1 MPRLA
6 HLVLRVVVAS
16 LVASLLAS
24 LTAGASPVRG
34 QDTAQAI
41 TVAGWNVG
49 LDDADIN
56 TIAARV
62 AEIQGVDLWGFAEV
76 NRSGAVR
83 NLEQAAE
90 EGETGDFAAV
100 TGDSGDPIRLVALY
114 DDTRFDLL
122 DWYEI
127 DAINTTGNARA
138 PLVLHLRETTSGVE
152 FLFMVNHLYR
162 TRDAERRKQ
171 AQMLNDWAE
180 QQTLPVIAV
189 GDYNFDWAVKD
200 GGEHDQGYDLM
211 TADGAWKWVRPARL
225 VTTQCS
231 GWPCRYNSVLDF
243 VFAAGPAQQWQAE
256 SEIVVVPGDF
266 PDDTAKSDHRPV
278 LARFW
283 PSGAGQAANA
293 PAVAPA
299 ARATANRG
307 ANLRSGPGTNF
318 PIVGGAVRGQVLAVA
333 GRNAA
338 GNWLR
343 LTDGSWIA
351 AFLVDGAP
359 AGLAVVG
366 AGTQMKPVEE
376 IQATIVPAAPPVPR
390 PAPTATLMPATAPAS
405 APVVPAVGQQ
415 QAGSCDPSYPTLCIP
430 IGISD
435 LDCPDITARRFPV
448 TGADPH
454 RFDGDGNGIGC
465 ERD

>member
-1 MPRLA
+1 MLRLA
-6 HLVLRVVVAS
+6 HLVLIVVVAAI
-16 LVASLLAS
+16 LVFPAP
-24 LTAGASPVRG
+24 PVHA
-34 QDTAQAI
+34 QDTKQAI
-41 TVAGWNVG
+41 TVGGWNVG
-49 LDDADIN
+49 LDDAAIN

-62 AEIQGVDLWGFAEV
+62 AEIDGVDLWGFAEV
-76 NRSGAVR
+76 SRASAAR

-90 EGETGDFAAV
+90 QGESGDFAAV
-100 TGDSGDPIRLVALY
+100 IGKSGDPIRLVALY

-138 PLVLHLRETTSGVE
+138 PLVLHLRDTTNGVE

-162 TRDAERRKQ
+162 SRDAERSKQ

-180 QQTLPVIAV
+180 RQTLPVIAV
-189 GDYNFDWAVKD
+189 GDYNFDWEVK
-200 GGEHDQGYDLM
+200 GGEGEHDQGYDLM
-211 TADGAWKWVRPARL
+211 TADGVWKWVRPAQL

-243 VFAAGPAQQWQAE
+243 VFAAGPAQQWRAA
-256 SEIVVVPGDF
+256 SEIVVAPGDF

-283 PSGAGQAANA
+283 PVGSSQVAVA
-293 PAVAPA
+293 PAVAPTTAPTAMPA

-307 ANLRSGPGTNF
+307 ANLRGGPGTNF
-318 PIVGGAVRGQVLAVA
+318 PVVGGAARGQVLAVV

-338 GNWLR
+338 GDWLR
-343 LTDGSWIA
+343 LADGAWIA

-359 AGLAVVG
+359 AGLAVVDG
-366 AGTQMKPVEE
+366 N
-376 IQATIVPAAPPVPR
+376 
-390 PAPTATLMPATAPAS
+390 
-405 APVVPAVGQQ
+405 
-415 QAGSCDPSYPTLCIP
+415 CDRSYPTMCIP

-448 TGADPH
+448 IGADPH
-454 RFDGDGNGIGC
+454 RFDSDGNGIGC

>member
-6 HLVLRVVVAS
+6 HLFLIVVTAC
-16 LVASLLAS
+16 LVFAA
-24 LTAGASPVRG
+24 APARA

-76 NRSGAVR
+76 NRTGAAR

-90 EGETGDFAAV
+90 QGEPGDFAAV
-100 TGDSGDPIRLVALY
+100 TGQSGDPIRLVALY

-138 PLVLHLRETTSGVE
+138 PLVLHLRDTTSGVE

-171 AQMLNDWAE
+171 AQLLNDWAK

-189 GDYNFDWAVKD
+189 GDYNFDWSVKGD
-200 GGEHDQGYDLM
+200 GEHDQGYDLM
-211 TADGAWKWVRPARL
+211 TADGAWRWVRPARL

-243 VFAAGPAQQWQAE
+243 VFASGPAQKWQAQ

-283 PSGAGQAANA
+283 PAGTGQAPA
-293 PAVAPA
+293 P
-299 ARATANRG
+299 T
-307 ANLRSGPGTNF
+307 
-318 PIVGGAVRGQVLAVA
+318 
-333 GRNAA
+333 
-338 GNWLR
+338 
-343 LTDGSWIA
+343 
-351 AFLVDGAP
+351 
-359 AGLAVVG
+359 
-366 AGTQMKPVEE
+366 
-376 IQATIVPAAPPVPR
+376 VPAA
-390 PAPTATLMPATAPAS
+390 
-405 APVVPAVGQQ
+405 GQQ
-415 QAGSCDPSYPTLCIP
+415 QAGSCEPSYPTLCIP
-430 IGISD
+430 IGIGD
-435 LDCPDITARRFPV
+435 LDCRDITARRFPV

-465 ERD
+465 ERDYRQSAGSATEMSVPWPGALTRQ

>member
-6 HLVLRVVVAS
+6 HLVLIVAVVSLFFVA
-16 LVASLLAS
+16 A
-24 LTAGASPVRG
+24 PVRG
-34 QDTAQAI
+34 QDTRQTI

-76 NRSGAVR
+76 NRTGAAR

-90 EGETGDFAAV
+90 QGETGDFAAV
-100 TGDSGDPIRLVALY
+100 TGQSGDPIRLVALY

-138 PLVLHLRETTSGVE
+138 PLVLHLRDTTNGVE

-162 TRDAERRKQ
+162 TRDAERLKQ

-180 QQTLPVIAV
+180 QQALPVIAV
-189 GDYNFDWAVKD
+189 GDYNFDWAVKGD
-200 GGEHDQGYDLM
+200 SEHDRGYDLM

-225 VTTQCS
+225 LTTQCS

-243 VFAAGPAQQWQAE
+243 VFAAGPAQKWQAE

-283 PSGAGQAANA
+283 PAGTGQAA
-293 PAVAPA
+293 APA
-299 ARATANRG
+299 AAQPARAIANRG
-307 ANLRSGPGTNF
+307 ANLRGGPGTNF
-318 PIVGGAVRGQVLAVA
+318 PIVGGATRGQLLAVV

-338 GNWLR
+338 GDWLR
-343 LTDGSWIA
+343 LADESWIA
-351 AFLVDGAP
+351 AFLVDSAP
-359 AGLAVVG
+359 SGLAVVD
-366 AGTQMKPVEE
+366 AKKQMEPVGE

-390 PAPTATLMPATAPAS
+390 PAPTATPMTPTSSATSATAG
-405 APVVPAVGQQ
+405 AVDQQ
-415 QAGSCDPSYPTLCIP
+415 QAGNCDPSYPTLCIP
-430 IGISD
+430 IGVGD
-435 LDCPDITARRFPV
+435 LDCRDITARRFPV

>member
-6 HLVLRVVVAS
+6 HLVLIAAA
-16 LVASLLAS
+16 ASLLFVA
-24 LTAGASPVRG
+24 APAHG
-34 QDTAQAI
+34 QDTEQAI

-49 LDDADIN
+49 LEDADIN

-76 NRSGAVR
+76 NRTGAAH

-90 EGETGDFAAV
+90 KGETGDFAAV
-100 TGDSGDPIRLVALY
+100 TGNSGDPIRLVALY

-138 PLVLHLRETTSGVE
+138 PLVLHLRDTTNGVE

-162 TRDAERRKQ
+162 TRDAERLKQ

-180 QQTLPVIAV
+180 QQALPVIAV

-243 VFAAGPAQQWQAE
+243 VFAAGPAQKWQAE

-283 PSGAGQAANA
+283 PSGAGQAAA
-293 PAVAPA
+293 QAAAQP
-299 ARATANRG
+299 ARATANRS
-307 ANLRSGPGTNF
+307 ANLRRGPGTNF
-318 PIVGGAVRGQVLAVA
+318 PIVGGAARGQVLAVV

-338 GNWLR
+338 GDWLR
-343 LTDGSWIA
+343 LADGSWIA

-359 AGLAVVG
+359 SGLAVVG
-366 AGTQMKPVEE
+366 ANTQMEPVGE
-376 IQATIVPAAPPVPR
+376 IQATIVPAAPPAPR
-390 PAPTATLMPATAPAS
+390 PAPTVTLVPPTSSATSSTAG
-405 APVVPAVGQQ
+405 AVGQQ
-415 QAGSCDPSYPTLCIP
+415 QAGNCDPSYPSLCIP
-430 IGISD
+430 VGISD
-435 LDCPDITARRFPV
+435 LDCPDVTARRFPV

>member
-6 HLVLRVVVAS
+6 HLVLTVVAAS
-16 LVASLLAS
+16 LVFAA
-24 LTAGASPVRG
+24 APARG
-34 QDTAQAI
+34 QDTQQAI
-41 TVAGWNVG
+41 TVGGWNVG

-62 AEIQGVDLWGFAEV
+62 AEIDGVDLWGFAEV
-76 NRSGAVR
+76 NRASAAR

-90 EGETGDFAAV
+90 QGETGDFAAV
-100 TGDSGDPIRLVALY
+100 TGTSGEPIRLVALY
-114 DDTRFDLL
+114 DDTRFDLI

-138 PLVLHLRETTSGVE
+138 PLVLHLRDTASGVE

-162 TRDAERRKQ
+162 SRDAERYKQ

-189 GDYNFDWAVKD
+189 GDYNFDWDVKGAE
-200 GGEHDQGYDLM
+200 GGHDQGYDLM
-211 TADGAWKWVRPARL
+211 TAEGAWKWVQPARL

-243 VFAAGPAQQWQAE
+243 VFAAGPAQQWQAQ
-256 SEIVVVPGDF
+256 SEIVVAPDDF
-266 PDDTAKSDHRPV
+266 PDDTATSDHRPV

-283 PSGAGQAANA
+283 PAGTGQAGAA
-293 PAVAPA
+293 PASAPA

-307 ANLRSGPGTNF
+307 ANLRKGPGTNF
-318 PIVGGAVRGQVLAVA
+318 PVVGGAARGQVLTVA

-338 GNWLR
+338 GDWLR
-343 LTDGSWIA
+343 LADGSWIA
-351 AFLVDGAP
+351 TFLVDGAP

-366 AGTQMKPVEE
+366 TDTPLKPAGE
-376 IQATIVPAAPPVPR
+376 IQATIAPAAPPVPR
-390 PAPTATLMPATAPAS
+390 PAPTATPQPAAT
-405 APVVPAVGQQ
+405 PAVPTVSRQ
-415 QAGSCDPSYPTLCIP
+415 QAGNCDPAYPTLCIP